1 MLSKPSKPGFMPSEH
16 RISVRPS
23 VIASMV
29 VLAIIIFYGSV
40 IWPQS
45 PTGAI
50 AVTALGTFGIV
61 YLFVFNFLLVPS
73 PHFRDI
79 YNWLNA
85 ILTAVGLAALT
96 FLTSSQLALYIAVL
110 LILAAITSSI
120 TAEWG
125 PAYLLVILSTTL
137 IMFFERERTVPMR
150 SGIFHVSA
158 AIIALIAVETIRQLK
173 NLSRDRI
180 RKLETITEFS
190 RQIVSSLETQQVLKL
205 LNTALRNAVEA
216 DTYFVGMREGDE
228 MRLELI
234 YDDKQYY
241 ENQRVKLEGTLSG
254 WVFENQQSLFLPDLR
269 KDVSLPRVRLVLLG
283 KHKTSLSWMGVPMRG
298 NSVDGIL
305 VIGSYRP
312 NAFDRADLELLSNL
326 AQHAALALDN
336 AYRHSQVELQAHLDS
351 LTGVYNHGYFLK
363 LLKEQA
369 DQALR
374 DEQPLSLIMLDVD
387 YFKQYNDTYGHLA
400 GDEILTSLCAA
411 IKQHIKT
418 SDAVGRWGGEEFVI
432 SLPNANANQAIQ
444 IALRI
449 RSTLSTLTVQN
460 HGKDPISVPTI
471 SQGIALFPDEVNE
484 VIKLVDLADRR
495 LYIAKARGRNQ
506 IEPSPDQM
514 WLDEIE

>member
-1 MLSKPSKPGFMPSEH
+1 M
-16 RISVRPS
+16 RPS
-23 VIASMV
+23 VIAGMAA
-29 VLAIIIFYGSV
+29 LAIIVFTGV
-40 IWPQS
+40 AIWPQN
-45 PTGAI
+45 PGAN
-50 AVTALGTFGIV
+50 VTLITLGIIGIV
-61 YLFVFNFLLVPS
+61 YLFVFNFLLVSS

-79 YNWLNA
+79 YNWFNA
-85 ILTAVGLAALT
+85 IFIAAGLAALT

-120 TAEWG
+120 IAEGG
-125 PAYLLVILSTTL
+125 PAYLLVILSTAL
-137 IMFFERERTVPMR
+137 IMVFERGRTVPMR
-150 SGIFHVSA
+150 SWVFHISV
-158 AIIALIAVETIRQLK
+158 AIIALITVETIRQLK

-254 WVFENQQSLFLPDLR
+254 WVFENQESLFLPDLR
-269 KDVSLPRVRLVLLG
+269 KDVTLPRVRLILVG

-298 NSVDGIL
+298 TGVDGII

-336 AYRHSQVELQAHLDS
+336 AYRHSQVEFQTRLDS

-363 LLKEQA
+363 LLKQQA
-369 DQALR
+369 DQALQ
-374 DEQPLSLIMLDVD
+374 DKQPLSLIMLDID

-400 GDEILTSLCAA
+400 GDEILTSLCAT
-411 IKQHIKT
+411 IKQHIKA

-432 SLPNANANQAIQ
+432 SLPNANADQALQ
-444 IALRI
+444 IAHRI
-449 RSTLSTLTVQN
+449 RSTLSTLAIQN
-460 HGKDPISVPTI
+460 HEKDPIHMPTI
-471 SQGIALFPDEVNE
+471 SQGVAMFPDEATE
-484 VIKLVDLADRR
+484 AIKLIDLADRR

-506 IEPSPDQM
+506 IEPSPDQKQ
-514 WLDEIE
+514 LDKIE